1 MSDITYGE
9 KWTVYWSDYM
19 SDAYIYGSEVIFHS
33 NDDVELKNNLMPA
46 GSVIK
51 SWYSKTNY
59 QMQRI
64 EPTLPII
71 DGEGEYELSVNMET
85 DIDEGVLV
93 RMIFFDRYQ
102 EEIGQ
107 MIFREETSIFKC
119 PMATYSY
126 CLQLI
131 AGGSRYVRFHSA
143 VIREVIHESESEYK
157 EN

>member
-64 EPTLPII
+64 ENVEEPFVERILLSGLPVIAVH
-71 DGEGEYELSVNMET
+71 EQRKHEERAELEHLHKRRARCYRHRV
-85 DIDEGVLV
+85 
-93 RMIFFDRYQ
+93 
-102 EEIGQ
+102 
-107 MIFREETSIFKC
+107 
-119 PMATYSY
+119 
-126 CLQLI
+126 
-131 AGGSRYVRFHSA
+131 
-143 VIREVIHESESEYK
+143 
-157 EN
+157 